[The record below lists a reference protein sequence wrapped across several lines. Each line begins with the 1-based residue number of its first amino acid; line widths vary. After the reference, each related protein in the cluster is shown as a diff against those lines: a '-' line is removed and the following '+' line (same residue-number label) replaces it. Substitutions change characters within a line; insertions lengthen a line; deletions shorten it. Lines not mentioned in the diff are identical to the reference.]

1 MSFWGQN
8 KEELVTEAI
17 TWKVKFEASN
27 EQVIALRLQV
37 KQLQDALICKESP
50 EAYRQMQW
58 DKSALENTVAPEKK
72 KKMELQADIEKE
84 WLSNL
89 ESTNYLKSADDMI
102 RNLGPSLGVDV
113 EDLIGTLGKDIG
125 INVAEDSLHENS
137 ES

>member
-1 MSFWGQN
+1 MALWGKS
-8 KEELVTEAI
+8 KEELVTEAV
-17 TWKVKFEASN
+17 TWKIKFEAAN

-58 DKSALENTVAPEKK
+58 DRSAMESSINPKQRKE
-72 KKMELQADIEKE
+72 MELQAEVEKE
-84 WLSNL
+84 WLRNL
-89 ESTNYLKSADDMI
+89 ETDYLQDADDMI
-102 RNLGPSLGVDV
+102 RNLGPSIGADV
-113 EDLIGTLGKDIG
+113 EDLIGSLGKDIG